1 MKIERVIISGG
12 GTGGHIFP
20 ALAIAGE
27 IGKRFPDAEI
37 LFVGALGRMEME
49 RVPAAG
55 YKIIG
60 LPVMGFPRKP
70 GLKMLKFVTSLLKSN
85 RLAKKII
92 NEFNPQIVIGVGG
105 FASGPLLRA
114 AAKKQIFT
122 LIQEQNSY
130 AGITNRLLGKKA
142 RAICVAYDKMERY
155 FPAEKIV
162 FTGNPVREN
171 LLKKIDD
178 RSEALSFFGLKEE
191 DRVVLVVGGSLGAR
205 SINNAML
212 KNVEVM
218 AKSGVQFIWQTG
230 SIYYR
235 EITEKMKDATPD
247 NLNLHEFLK
256 RMDLAYAAAGV
267 VISRAGAGTIS
278 ELCLVGKPSI
288 LVPSPNVAEDHQTK
302 NAMALVEKNAAKMIP
317 DHEIDEQL
325 LPEAIRLI
333 NSPEECNRLSS
344 EIKKLAKPDAT
355 RHIVDEAEKLL
366 KQ

>member
-27 IGKRFPDAEI
+27 IGNRFPDAEI

-92 NEFNPQIVIGVGG
+92 NEFNPQIAIGVGG

-114 AAKKQIFT
+114 AAKKKIPT

-142 RAICVAYDKMERY
+142 GAICVAYDKMERY

-171 LLKKIDD
+171 LLEKIDD
-178 RSEALSFFGLKEE
+178 RNEALSFFGLNEE
-191 DRVVLVVGGSLGAR
+191 DKVVLVIGGSLGAR

-212 KNVEVM
+212 KNVDVM

-235 EITEKMKDATPD
+235 EIKEKMKDTTPD
-247 NLNLHEFLK
+247 NLHIHEFLL

-302 NAMALVEKNAAKMIP
+302 NALALAEKNAAKMIP
-317 DHEIDEQL
+317 DNEIDEQL

-333 NSPEECNRLSS
+333 NNQEECNRLS
-344 EIKKLAKPDAT
+344 EKIKTLAKPDAT